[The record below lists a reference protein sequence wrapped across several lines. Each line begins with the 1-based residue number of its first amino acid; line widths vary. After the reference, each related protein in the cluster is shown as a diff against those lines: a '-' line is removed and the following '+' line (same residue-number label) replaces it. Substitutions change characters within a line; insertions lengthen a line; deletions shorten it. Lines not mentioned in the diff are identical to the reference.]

1 MSFKI
6 VKILSEQSMS
16 GRKTKPLVDAIKNR
30 NPVTF
35 YYSGPTKPEKDSVKK
50 GVRIRAEVVAMGLSK
65 GGNVIVRAYIQPP
78 SVSKKGYSKTNWRTF
93 RVDRMSN
100 INVLTNETFDTK
112 RPGYKEGSESNSGP
126 MVTTY
131 VTSDWL
137 KTPEVKPKETPPP
150 PKPID
155 EPVKEPL
162 PQPKVDDKP
171 SPIPQPQKD
180 NVGDVFKTLTPKEID
195 GKKTI
200 TTQEY
205 ENAVKDLYKRKETE
219 WKDAQRELGKN
230 LLPGEGTRKRFELDS
245 NKELSDLLKN
255 NNIVVTDEIIN
266 QNELLQ
272 ENLKRIKSLMLL
284 IN

>member
-1 MSFKI
+1 MSIKI

-16 GRKTKPLVDAIKNR
+16 GKKTKPIVDAIKNR

-35 YYSGPTKPEKDSVKK
+35 YYSGPTKPEKDSVKR

-65 GGNVIVRAYIQPP
+65 GGNVIVRAYVQPP

-93 RVDRMSN
+93 RIDRMSN
-100 INVLTNETFDTK
+100 INVLSDETFDTK
-112 RPGYKEGSESNSGP
+112 RPGYKEGAESNRGP

-131 VTSDWL
+131 VTSDWS
-137 KTPEVKPKETPPP
+137 KTPEVKPKEVPPP
-150 PKPID
+150 PKSIEKPTR
-155 EPVKEPL
+155 EPL

-171 SPIPQPQKD
+171 SATPQPQKD
-180 NVGDVFKTLTPKEID
+180 NVGDVFKTLTPKEIE
-195 GKKTI
+195 GLKTI

-219 WKDAQRELGKN
+219 WKASQRELGKN
-230 LLPGEGTRKRFELDS
+230 VLPGEGTRKRFELDS
-245 NKELSDLLKN
+245 NKELSDLLKK
-255 NNIVVTDEIIN
+255 NNITVSDNVTN
-266 QNELLQ
+266 QSEPLQ
-272 ENLKRIKSLMLL
+272 ETLKRIKSLMLL

>member
-35 YYSGPTKPEKDSVKK
+35 YYSGPTKPEKDSVKR

-131 VTSDWL
+131 VTSDWS

-150 PKPID
+150 PKPVD

-219 WKDAQRELGKN
+219 WKDTQRELGKN

-266 QNELLQ
+266 QNEPLQ

>member
-35 YYSGPTKPEKDSVKK
+35 YYSGPTKPEKDSVKR

-93 RVDRMSN
+93 RVDRISN

-112 RPGYKEGSESNSGP
+112 RPGYKEGSESNNGP

-131 VTSDWL
+131 VTSDWS

-150 PKPID
+150 PKPVD

-180 NVGDVFKTLTPKEID
+180 NVGDVLKTLTPKEID

-219 WKDAQRELGKN
+219 WKDTQRELGKN

-266 QNELLQ
+266 QNEPLQ